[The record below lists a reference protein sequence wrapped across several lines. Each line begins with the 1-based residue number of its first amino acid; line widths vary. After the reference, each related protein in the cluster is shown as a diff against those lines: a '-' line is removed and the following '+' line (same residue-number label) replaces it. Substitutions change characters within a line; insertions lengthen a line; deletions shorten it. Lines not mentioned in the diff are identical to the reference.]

1 MEIAYA
7 KATGIGLLYLTDG
20 MLAKGPAGTCR
31 PFHIKEMQA
40 TLHIEGYYQGQ
51 GGTVLPGEE
60 DCPAYPE
67 TLSFA
72 LNGKLQSLRFGVHFC
87 HVSADQMPDGDIR
100 FTCSKFSEMAFAK
113 SGFLSMDGIVSCG
126 VKASGLNFEARDNIE
141 VKGLKELSFLLD
153 WPGEAPEDTPCLAFT
168 KEGRGLRCTVSPKLL
183 DTCKCQLI

>member
-1 MEIAYA
+1 
-7 KATGIGLLYLTDG
+7 
-20 MLAKGPAGTCR
+20 
-31 PFHIKEMQA
+31 MQA
-40 TLHIEGYYQGQ
+40 VLHIEGYYQGQ

-153 WPGEAPEDTPCLAFT
+153 FFLPKSALKPKNFFPWY
-168 KEGRGLRCTVSPKLL
+168 RCHSSFPVALDGPFLDVKSIVMVSPAKSFAISSSVNVWSDHEPLTFTSCPL
-183 DTCKCQLI
+183 KTPRT